1 MSLKVSAY
9 RGNTHVRR
17 FQGPGF
23 GGILFFGL
31 ILAAAFPA
39 PANAQPNPMKM
50 MGNMDDDEDGR
61 ISKDEWLA
69 LFREFPDRF
78 VMGSENFVG
87 ESSARSGPPGGL
99 TNDNTSVSRDFLEAL
114 PKDLAER
121 IAYRNALRI
130 YGISMQ

>member
-1 MSLKVSAY
+1 MSD
-9 RGNTHVRR
+9 
-17 FQGPGF
+17 
-23 GGILFFGL
+23 
-31 ILAAAFPA
+31 
-39 PANAQPNPMKM
+39 PMKM

-87 ESSARSGPPGGL
+87 ESGARDGPPGGL

-114 PKDLAER
+114 PKDLAQR